1 MIAMLVFGTLNT
13 VLMKMQDEVV
23 VGYDSDGKPRKF
35 NHPYFQC
42 AVMFLGEFFCLGLF
56 AAKRAAFGNPNG
68 QEDKINPILIAVP
81 AMFDICGSSLMFIAL
96 TLCAASVY
104 QMMRGTIVVITAVM
118 ALLFLGRKQYA
129 HHWISL
135 FTIVLGV
142 FSVGFVSIM
151 ASRNSSSADC
161 TSITGICL
169 LLLAQCF
176 TGG

>member
-1 MIAMLVFGTLNT
+1 MIAMLTFGTLNT

-23 VGYDSDGKPRKF
+23 VGYNANGKPLKF

-42 AVMFLGEFFCLGLF
+42 AIMFLGEFLCLGLF
-56 AAKRAAFGNPNG
+56 ATKRAIYGNPNG
-68 QEDKINPILIAVP
+68 QEDKINPLAIAVP

-96 TLCAASVY
+96 TICAASVY
-104 QMMRGTIVVITAVM
+104 QMMRGTIVVITALM
-118 ALLFLGRKQYA
+118 ALVFLGRKQYA

-142 FSVGFVSIM
+142 FFVGFVSIM
-151 ASRNSSSADC
+151 ASRHSTTADK

-169 LLLAQCF
+169 LLLA
-176 TGG
+176 